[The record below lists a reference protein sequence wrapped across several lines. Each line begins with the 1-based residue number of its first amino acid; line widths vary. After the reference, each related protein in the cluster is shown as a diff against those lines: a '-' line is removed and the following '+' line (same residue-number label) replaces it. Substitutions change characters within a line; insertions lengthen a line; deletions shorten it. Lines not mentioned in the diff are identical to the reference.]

1 MFWQGHYEQ
10 DYRDG
15 GGGGIMQDSRFCSKC
30 GKEMEDVG
38 KEGTRIKITID
49 SLTDEI
55 TLCPLCN
62 TEYKVMRISQVKG
75 VASFLLGFKEE

>member
-1 MFWQGHYEQ
+1 
-10 DYRDG
+10 
-15 GGGGIMQDSRFCSKC
+15 MQDSRFCSKC
-30 GKEMEDVG
+30 EKEMEDVG

-62 TEYKVMRISQVKG
+62 TKYKVMRVNQAREVI
-75 VASFLLGFKEE
+75 SFLLGFEKKE